1 MHNWTGQVFLFNF
14 ILKKLNM
21 YEVEAR
27 GVFKWRQMC
36 IYKST
41 MHRSFVLFVSYTSKN
56 TQFTMHGAQPI
67 RALIMDTLFYKCFIP
82 HNNLRAWNTLDD
94 IFDTICVGQNSR
106 SNTKG
111 SIISLEQSDIIV
123 KCSQDKQE
131 KFSRSNKSHKMLQTW
146 WPPYCTI
153 KWRYICSDVTK
164 KDRWWLQSH
173 VGMPH
178 VYFFFKL
185 KREGCFLST
194 TR

>member
-56 TQFTMHGAQPI
+56 TPFTMHGAQPI

-94 IFDTICVGQNSR
+94 IFDTIYVGQNSR

-111 SIISLEQSDIIV
+111 SIISLEQSYIIV
-123 KCSQDKQE
+123 KCSQGKQE
-131 KFSRSNKSHKMLQTW
+131 KFWRSNKSHKMLQTW

-153 KWRYICSDVTK
+153 KWRYICTVTSQRK
-164 KDRWWLQSH
+164 TADDCSRMSECP
-173 VGMPH
+173 MFI
-178 VYFFFKL
+178 FF
-185 KREGCFLST
+185 SN
-194 TR
+194 